1 MSRINKET
9 QEIATP
15 AFGRLAMTLKW
26 APYHC
31 EETRSV
37 DEAVSTYKQ
46 RATKCEDNMKEKKI
60 NREEVRYIAHLA
72 RLELSKEEEEKFSR
86 QLGEIL
92 AYVDKLK
99 EVDTRSV
106 RPTSH
111 VFTLKNIF
119 REDERKDSLPV
130 EEVLRNAPQQR
141 RTQFQVPRVIE

>member
-26 APYHC
+26 APYHY
-31 EETRSV
+31 EKTRSA
-37 DEAVSTYKQ
+37 DEAISTYKQ
-46 RATKCEDNMKEKKI
+46 RTMMEKKI

-92 AYVDKLK
+92 SYVDKLK

>member
-1 MSRINKET
+1 
-9 QEIATP
+9 
-15 AFGRLAMTLKW
+15 
-26 APYHC
+26 
-31 EETRSV
+31 
-37 DEAVSTYKQ
+37 
-46 RATKCEDNMKEKKI
+46 MKEKKI

-130 EEVLRNAPQQR
+130 EEALRNAPQQR